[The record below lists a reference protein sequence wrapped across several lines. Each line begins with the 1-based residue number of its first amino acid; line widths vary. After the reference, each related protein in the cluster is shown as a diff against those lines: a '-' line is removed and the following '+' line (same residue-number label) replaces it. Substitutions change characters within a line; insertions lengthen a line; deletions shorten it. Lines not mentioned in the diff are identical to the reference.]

1 MIWDDAH
8 DFSPPFAAGKARLRD
23 LGRDPIRKETMDRI
37 TSRANPR
44 VQRAR
49 SLRESKY
56 RRETGCHFI
65 EGDKLVREALTS
77 GAVLETVFVREGY
90 AGSVDFP
97 CETVLVTDSIMD
109 ALATA
114 GTPQSLCA
122 VARTPSAAL
131 PEAVSGTVLLLEDV
145 QDPGNVGTLIRTAD
159 ALGASCVI
167 LSPQCADPFSP
178 KTLRSSMGSV
188 YHLPVYTRDIP
199 AALNILNTQGYTC
212 LCGHLRGS
220 ETLPPKTDR
229 MALLVGNEGN
239 GVTDASAA
247 LCYPYRLPMSGRAES
262 LNAAVFGAILLYELL
277 K

>member
-1 MIWDDAH
+1 
-8 DFSPPFAAGKARLRD
+8 
-23 LGRDPIRKETMDRI
+23 MDRI
-37 TSRANPR
+37 TSRTNPR

-56 RRETGCHFI
+56 RKETGCHFV
-65 EGDKLVREALTS
+65 EGDKLVREALAS
-77 GAVLETVFVREGY
+77 GVPVETVFVREGY
-90 AGSVDFP
+90 AGEMDFP
-97 CETVLVTDSIMD
+97 CETVLVTDSVMD
-109 ALATA
+109 ALSTA

-122 VARTPSAAL
+122 VARTPAL
-131 PEAVSGTVLLLEDV
+131 TMPETFFGTVLLLEDV

-159 ALGASCVI
+159 ALGASCVL

-188 YHLPVYTRDIP
+188 YHLPASVADIP
-199 AALNILNTQGYTC
+199 AALRALNAQGYTC

-220 ETLPPKTDR
+220 ETLPPKTPK

-239 GVTDASAA
+239 GVSDEAAA
-247 LCYPYRLPMSGRAES
+247 LCYPYRLPMPGRAES
-262 LNAAVFGAILLYELL
+262 LNAAIFGAIMLYELM

>member
-1 MIWDDAH
+1 
-8 DFSPPFAAGKARLRD
+8 
-23 LGRDPIRKETMDRI
+23 MDRI
-37 TSRANPR
+37 TSRTNPR

-56 RRETGCHFI
+56 RKETGCHLA

-77 GAVLETVFVREGY
+77 GVILETVFVREGY
-90 AGSVDFP
+90 AGETAFP
-97 CETVLVTDSIMD
+97 CETVLVTDSVMD
-109 ALATA
+109 ALSTA

-122 VARTPSAAL
+122 VARTPGLAL
-131 PEAVSGTVLLLEDV
+131 PAAFDGTVLLLEDV

-159 ALGASCVI
+159 ALGAAWVL

-188 YHLPVYTRDIP
+188 YHLPVLVTDIP
-199 AALNILNTQGYTC
+199 AALRALSAQGYTC
-212 LCGHLRGS
+212 LCGHLKGS
-220 ETLPPKTDR
+220 EAMPPKTDR

-239 GVTDASAA
+239 GVTDEAAA
-247 LCYPYRLPMSGRAES
+247 LCYAYRLPMPGKAES

>member
-1 MIWDDAH
+1 
-8 DFSPPFAAGKARLRD
+8 
-23 LGRDPIRKETMDRI
+23 MDRI
-37 TSRANPR
+37 TSRTNPR

-49 SLRESKY
+49 SLREGKY
-56 RRETGCHFI
+56 RKETGCHFV

-77 GAVLETVFVREGY
+77 GVKLETVFVREGY
-90 AGSVDFP
+90 AGETAFP
-97 CETVLVTDSIMD
+97 CETLLVTDSVMD
-109 ALATA
+109 ALSTA

-122 VARTPSAAL
+122 VARTPALSL
-131 PEAVSGTVLLLEDV
+131 PEAFSGTVLLLEDV

-220 ETLPPKTDR
+220 ETLPSKTDR
-229 MALLVGNEGN
+229 MALLVGNEGS

-247 LCYPYRLPMSGRAES
+247 LCYPYRLPMPGRAES

>member
-1 MIWDDAH
+1 
-8 DFSPPFAAGKARLRD
+8 
-23 LGRDPIRKETMDRI
+23 MDRI
-37 TSRANPR
+37 TSRTNPR

-77 GAVLETVFVREGY
+77 GAALETVFVREGY
-90 AGSVDFP
+90 AGPVDFP
-97 CETVLVTDSIMD
+97 CETVLVSDSVMD

-122 VARTPSAAL
+122 VARTPSIAL
-131 PEAVSGTVLLLEDV
+131 PEAFSGTVLLLEDV

-159 ALGASCVI
+159 ALGASLVI

-188 YHLPVYTRDIP
+188 YHLPVCVGDVP
-199 AALNILNTQGYTC
+199 AALRALNAQGFTC

-220 ETLPPKTDR
+220 ETLPPKTAK

-247 LCYPYRLPMSGRAES
+247 LCYPYRLPMPGRAES
-262 LNAAVFGAILLYELL
+262 LNAAVFGAILLYELTH
-277 K
+277 

>member
-1 MIWDDAH
+1 
-8 DFSPPFAAGKARLRD
+8 
-23 LGRDPIRKETMDRI
+23 MDRI
-37 TSRANPR
+37 TSRTNPR

-77 GAVLETVFVREGY
+77 GAALETVFVREGY
-90 AGSVDFP
+90 PGERDFP
-97 CETVLVTDSIMD
+97 CEMIEVTDGVMD

-122 VARTPSAAL
+122 VARTPAAAL
-131 PEAVSGTVLLLEDV
+131 PQTFRGTVLLLEDV

-159 ALGASCVI
+159 ALGAGAVI
-167 LSPQCADPFSP
+167 LSPRCADPFSP
-178 KTLRSSMGSV
+178 KTLRASMGSV
-188 YHLPVYTRDIP
+188 YHLPVYVADIP
-199 AALNILNTQGYTC
+199 AAIRTLNAQGYTC
-212 LCGHLRGS
+212 LCGHLKGS
-220 ETLPPKTDR
+220 EVLPPKTDR

-247 LCYPYRLPMSGRAES
+247 LCYCYRLPMPGKAES
-262 LNAAVFGAILLYELL
+262 LNAAVFGSILLYELTR